1 MSDIYRDG
9 SYIALNPSLHE
20 EDSDYK
26 FKYISS
32 LLREIRF
39 GTAPIRVLDIGGGA
53 GVIAA
58 KVCHELAG
66 GRPGRVEC
74 HALDLSP
81 EALALQ
87 RKNNPYC
94 TLATSDSAEIEA
106 VGSYDLALLID
117 VIEHIPDNAATAS
130 MVDRISRHAIYNIPT
145 EINLV
150 DLLRNAYM
158 RGRYYPGQE
167 ASLGHVHFYSATGAK
182 RFVRTHH
189 RRLHRAIFPDFAA
202 HSIESPAPNYVRQRA
217 NRLMLLELKISRL
230 IAAYL
235 RPLAPHIVQGSLFMR
250 VECRG
255 ESRNG

>member
-9 SYIALNPSLHE
+9 SYISLNPSLHE

-26 FKYISS
+26 FKYIST
-32 LLREIRF
+32 LLREISF
-39 GTAPIRVLDIGGGA
+39 GTAAIRVLDIGGGA

-94 TLATSDSAEIEA
+94 TLATSDAEEIRKA
-106 VGSYDLALLID
+106 GGYDLTLLID
-117 VIEHIPDNAATAS
+117 VIEHIPLNGETAS
-130 MVDRISRHAIYNIPT
+130 MVDQISHHAIYNIPT

-167 ASLGHVHFYSATGAK
+167 ASLGHIHFFSASSAK
-182 RFVRTHH
+182 AFVSRHH
-189 RRLHRAIFPDFAA
+189 RRLRRAIFPDFAA
-202 HSIESPAPNYVRQRA
+202 HSLESPAPNYVRQRA
-217 NRLMLLELKISRL
+217 NRLMLLELKISRW

-235 RPLAPHIVQGSLFMR
+235 RPLAPHIVQGSLFMLA
-250 VECRG
+250 ECR
-255 ESRNG
+255 RA